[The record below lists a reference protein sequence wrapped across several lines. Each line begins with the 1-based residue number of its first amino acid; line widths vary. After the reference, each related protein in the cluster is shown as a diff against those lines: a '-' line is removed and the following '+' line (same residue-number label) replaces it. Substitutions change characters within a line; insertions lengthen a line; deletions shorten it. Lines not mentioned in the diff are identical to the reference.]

1 MNKKVS
7 IIAVVSLCG
16 FMLLF
21 APQQVAMSKQ
31 EFLPS
36 MHEPG
41 FLVDPYA
48 PTAQAG
54 VPSTF
59 ILKKIEIE
67 GNRLITSREL
77 QGLTK
82 RFLQVDLSY
91 KELIEIKASLENH
104 YTKQNLVV
112 TALLP
117 PQDMKD
123 GVLKVE
129 LIESAMTDMELERA
143 VRKVRLQTPAPR

>member
-1 MNKKVS
+1 M
-7 IIAVVSLCG
+7 
-16 FMLLF
+16 
-21 APQQVAMSKQ
+21 
-31 EFLPS
+31 
-36 MHEPG
+36 
-41 FLVDPYA
+41 
-48 PTAQAG
+48 
-54 VPSTF
+54 PSTF

-67 GNRLITSREL
+67 GNRLITTREL

-143 VRKVRLQTPAPR
+143 VRKVRMQTPVPR

>member
-1 MNKKVS
+1 
-7 IIAVVSLCG
+7 
-16 FMLLF
+16 MLFF
-21 APQQVAMSKQ
+21 APQQAAMSKQ

-41 FLVDPYA
+41 LLVDPYA
-48 PTAQAG
+48 PSAQAG
-54 VPSTF
+54 EPRTF

-67 GNRLITSREL
+67 GNRLITTREL

-129 LIESAMTDMELERA
+129 LIESVMTDMELERA

>member
-1 MNKKVS
+1 
-7 IIAVVSLCG
+7 
-16 FMLLF
+16 MLFF

-48 PTAQAG
+48 PSAQAD
-54 VPSTF
+54 VPSKF
-59 ILKKIEIE
+59 ILKRIEIE
-67 GNRLITSREL
+67 GNRLITTREL

-91 KELIEIKASLENH
+91 KELIGIKASLENH